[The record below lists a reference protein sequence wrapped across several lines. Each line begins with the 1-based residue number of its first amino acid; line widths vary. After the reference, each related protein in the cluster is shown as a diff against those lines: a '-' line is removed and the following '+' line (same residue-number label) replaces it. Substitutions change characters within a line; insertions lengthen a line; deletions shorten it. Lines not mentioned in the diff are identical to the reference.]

1 MPYKIWWLIL
11 PAMLALFGFFV
22 LRHLPHTL
30 LRYAY

>member
-1 MPYKIWWLIL
+1 LIL